1 VSKRHNAPKKDDH
14 LVVPI
19 DRETKEAIE
28 IYCTEVLEFEKI
40 SPCIRY
46 MLKKYFEWAKIM
58 EKLERR
64 RKMES
69 ERKVA
74 HNRAKSH

>member
-1 VSKRHNAPKKDDH
+1 VPYKYGNPRKDDH

-19 DRETKEAIE
+19 DRATKEAIRTYCEE
-28 IYCTEVLEFEKI
+28 ILEFEKF
-40 SPCIRY
+40 SECIRY
-46 MLKKYFEWAKIM
+46 MLKKYFQWARVM

-69 ERKVA
+69 ERKKA
-74 HNRAKSH
+74 PSKAKTH